1 MYRTSGKL
9 YKAEAI
15 ILSRRNIGE
24 ADRIITAFTKEYGKM
39 RLIAKGIRKV
49 KSRRAPHLEIF
60 TQCALLIH
68 QGKTLDSISEVNPIN
83 VFENIR
89 SDLTR
94 VSLAYLYS
102 ELVSM
107 LLPEHQEHRDIYE
120 LFVDGLTQLNSS
132 SETGKH
138 RESREFTL
146 ELLWRLGFLPRSKR
160 LTGTKLQAFVESIGE
175 RRLRTPKMVRQM
187 M

>member
-1 MYRTSGKL
+1 MYRSQGKL

-24 ADRIITAFTKEYGKM
+24 ADRIITVFTKEFGKI
-39 RLIAKGIRKV
+39 RLIAKGIRKI

-60 TQCALLIH
+60 TRCALLIH
-68 QGKTLDSISEVNPIN
+68 RGTTLDSITEVNPIN

-89 SDLTR
+89 SDLSR
-94 VSLAYLYS
+94 ISLAYLYS

-107 LLPEHQEHRDIYE
+107 LLAERQEHRDIYE
-120 LFVDGLTQLNSS
+120 LFVDALVQLNAAE
-132 SETGKH
+132 ETSHH

-160 LTGTKLQAFVESIGE
+160 LTGTKLQAFVESISE
-175 RRLRTPKMVRQM
+175 RRLRTPKMVRQLM
-187 M
+187 